1 LKVVIDI
8 EANGLENPTQIW
20 VVVCKD
26 IATGQLHIFRHL
38 TKDENEKRK
47 FLEFSQTVGTWIG
60 HNWLGY
66 DYPVLHSLIGLH
78 IPSVAEHSCDTLICS
93 KLIDYSR
100 TGHSIEDYGKEFGQ
114 EKIKFDDWS
123 KWSQEMETYCIRDV
137 EIAEKIHDKYRRYIN
152 DPKRQR
158 AIRLE
163 HSFQCVVND
172 LHSNGF
178 AFDREK
184 AEKLL
189 EKVERELSGLDV
201 KILEAFPPKLTL
213 IREITPKVTKY
224 GTLSRTDFR
233 WHEGPDLSE
242 YNGGPFC
249 RCAWN
254 AFNPSSHKQLVDVL
268 HAANWQPVD
277 KTATHIQFLRDNRKI
292 IGRLEKRPR
301 NLLDLA
307 EQKLYDRLQE
317 LRKSGWKINENNLA
331 TLPEKAPKPA
341 RLLAKRILLES
352 RRRTLTEWL
361 ALVREDNRIHGKFY
375 AIGAW
380 THRMAH
386 QHPNTAN
393 IPTDAKLFG
402 KEMRSLWRAPKNRLL
417 VGVDAEG
424 IQLRIFAHYI
434 DDKEFTDALVN
445 GKKEDKT
452 DPHSLNQQILQA
464 PSRNHAKRFIFA
476 YLLGGGIAKL
486 SQILEMSTE
495 EGEKALQRLVER
507 YSGLQYLRSHVI
519 PADAK
524 RGWFTGIDGRAVKL
538 PGESLR
544 DREHLCMSGYLQNGE
559 AVVMKAA
566 TVKFADRLDEYD
578 AQLVNLVHDEW
589 QTECPNNVEVALN
602 IARLQ
607 ADCLREVGEELKLN
621 CPLAGSYYN
630 EDIKDYTLGVNWSYT
645 H

>member
-1 LKVVIDI
+1 
-8 EANGLENPTQIW
+8 
-20 VVVCKD
+20 
-26 IATGQLHIFRHL
+26 
-38 TKDENEKRK
+38 
-47 FLEFSQTVGTWIG
+47 
-60 HNWLGY
+60 
-66 DYPVLHSLIGLH
+66 
-78 IPSVAEHSCDTLICS
+78 
-93 KLIDYSR
+93 
-100 TGHSIEDYGKEFGQ
+100 
-114 EKIKFDDWS
+114 
-123 KWSQEMETYCIRDV
+123 
-137 EIAEKIHDKYRRYIN
+137 
-152 DPKRQR
+152 
-158 AIRLE
+158 
-163 HSFQCVVND
+163 
-172 LHSNGF
+172 
-178 AFDREK
+178 
-184 AEKLL
+184 
-189 EKVERELSGLDV
+189 
-201 KILEAFPPKLTL
+201 
-213 IREITPKVTKY
+213 
-224 GTLSRTDFR
+224 
-233 WHEGPDLSE
+233 
-242 YNGGPFC
+242 
-249 RCAWN
+249 
-254 AFNPSSHKQLVDVL
+254 
-268 HAANWQPVD
+268 
-277 KTATHIQFLRDNRKI
+277 
-292 IGRLEKRPR
+292 
-301 NLLDLA
+301 
-307 EQKLYDRLQE
+307 
-317 LRKSGWKINENNLA
+317 
-331 TLPEKAPKPA
+331 
-341 RLLAKRILLES
+341 
-352 RRRTLTEWL
+352 
-361 ALVREDNRIHGKFY
+361 
-375 AIGAW
+375 
-380 THRMAH
+380 MAH